1 MRRSIRTSYTHTI
14 LASYL
19 GYITQAVVN
28 NFAPLLF
35 LTFRSQMGLTLEQI
49 TLLTT
54 LNFSIQLLVDFL
66 SVKVV
71 DRIGYRPCVVAAHLF
86 SAAGLSALAFLPQL
100 LGNAYAGLM
109 LAVTLYAMGGGLI
122 EVLVSPIVEA
132 CPTDKKE
139 AAMSLLHSFYC
150 WGHVAVVLV
159 STAFFQLAGIGN
171 WRIMACLWAL
181 LPLVNALYFSQVPIR
196 RVVDPQRQL
205 SVRSLFGQKLFW
217 LLLLMMVCAGAAEQ
231 GMSQW
236 ASVFAES
243 GLGVSKTIGDLA
255 GPCGFALLMGTS
267 RALYGKFSERLPLR
281 AAMTASAV
289 MCIVCYAIASWSGSP
304 VLALVGCALCGF
316 SVGIFWP
323 GTFSTAVPA
332 IPGGG
337 TAMFALMA
345 LAGDLGC
352 ASGPTVIGFVA
363 GAAGGRLTAGLAV
376 GMVFPAAMLCACC
389 CSQGWPRE
397 KLNPHEKNGPLPF
410 SRKGGRFIMHLVSP
424 AASGHWQAP
433 VRWLSQTAPAGPP
446 PSGAAF
452 PLRYVHHNAP
462 VVHHD
467 EPISVGDG
475 VAHVVGDHQCG
486 QVVALDDALRGFQ
499 HLGSGLGVQGCGVF
513 VRSRSFG
520 FCSVA
525 MSSVNACR

>member
-150 WGHVAVVLV
+150 WGHVGVVVL
-159 STAFFQLAGIGN
+159 STLYFALAGTG
-171 WRIMACLWAL
+171 RWAL
-181 LPLVNALYFSQVPIR
+181 LPVLWAVLPLCNMVLFARVPLCTLAGDEHHTPLRALLKSKMIW
-196 RVVDPQRQL
+196 
-205 SVRSLFGQKLFW
+205 LF
-217 LLLLMMVCAGAAEQ
+217 LLMMVCAGASEQ

-236 ASVFAES
+236 ASLFAET
-243 GLGVSKTIGDLA
+243 GLKVPKAMGDLL
-255 GPCGFALLMGTS
+255 GPCAFAVMMGLS
-267 RALYGKFSERLPLR
+267 RTLYGIWGARISLKRCMAASCLLCVAGYAAAVFVPWPLL
-281 AAMTASAV
+281 S
-289 MCIVCYAIASWSGSP
+289 
-304 VLALVGCALCGF
+304 LAGCALCGF
-316 SVGIFWP
+316 SVGILWP
-323 GTFSTAVPA
+323 GTFSLSMVHCPE
-332 IPGGG
+332 GG
-337 TAMFALMA
+337 TAMFALFA
-345 LAGDLGC
+345 LAGDVGC
-352 ASGPTVIGFVA
+352 ALGPGVVGAVSGM
-363 GAAGGRLTAGLAV
+363 AGGALKAGLL
-376 GMVFPAAMLCACC
+376 AAC
-389 CSQGWPRE
+389 
-397 KLNPHEKNGPLPF
+397 
-410 SRKGGRFIMHLVSP
+410 
-424 AASGHWQAP
+424 
-433 VRWLSQTAPAGPP
+433 
-446 PSGAAF
+446 AF
-452 PLRYVHHNAP
+452 PVLLLLAVSRLRRRP
-462 VVHHD
+462 KG
-467 EPISVGDG
+467 E
-475 VAHVVGDHQCG
+475 Q
-486 QVVALDDALRGFQ
+486 
-499 HLGSGLGVQGCGVF
+499 
-513 VRSRSFG
+513 
-520 FCSVA
+520 
-525 MSSVNACR
+525 